1 MCVPL
6 KWSTA
11 SRSLCIRRT
20 HPDGEEEGVR
30 GVSGRRKGAKDG
42 PSSCTLSSLRLTSS
56 QSRGR
61 SSLCCIRGNTQR
73 SRLSQVPR
81 FPGGEAAALGLHT
94 AWTRAATTPCYQV
107 GVGEANTTHRPG
119 DRATELSLPC
129 CPNSHLSYRSKGK
142 GWRDIKIYIFK
153 KYYK

>member
-73 SRLSQVPR
+73 ARLTQVPR
-81 FPGGEAAALGLHT
+81 YPGGGGGPRTAHGLDS
-94 AWTRAATTPCYQV
+94 RCYNPVLPGQ
-107 GVGEANTTHRPG
+107 GGGGEHNPQTWRPSHG
-119 DRATELSLPC
+119 TVPTMLPQQSPELQEQ
-129 CPNSHLSYRSKGK
+129 GK
-142 GWRDIKIYIFK
+142 GLERH
-153 KYYK
+153 